1 MLFNPFDAAAILKT
15 PLSRRQVQDRL
26 VWKFRRD
33 GKFTMKSGYYVA
45 CRLYDDTNGREESSE
60 QRHDHNIWKQLW
72 QLHVPSKIKVFGW
85 RACLNILPSKVNLV
99 RRHVL
104 QEDKW
109 EICQRCS
116 KSIIHALWDCGAA
129 QDVWAGSVARI
140 QKSGGKVD
148 DFLQLFQ
155 VMMAKLSM
163 KELEIFL
170 VQSWLI

>member
-1 MLFNPFDAAAILKT
+1 MLFNPFDAAAILKI
-15 PLSRRQVQDRL
+15 PLSRRQVHDRL

-33 GKFTMKSGYYVA
+33 GKYTVKSGYYVA
-45 CRLYDDTNGREESSE
+45 CRLYDDTNGREESLE
-60 QRHDHNIWKQLW
+60 QRHDHKIWKQLW

-104 QEDKW
+104 QEDKC

-129 QDVWAGSVARI
+129 QDVWAGRLLEFKRVVESLMI
-140 QKSGGKVD
+140 FCSC
-148 DFLQLFQ
+148 F
-155 VMMAKLSM
+155 KL
-163 KELEIFL
+163 
-170 VQSWLI
+170 